1 MSGFNTP
8 FENDSPLENGYLLD
22 RVSCAY
28 RIGERMHPV
37 FSGLSLNIPLDRITV
52 VLGKSGCGK
61 TTLLRLL
68 AGLLHPASGGI
79 HFVKNG
85 ASVAPR
91 VGMVFQESR
100 LFPWLSVRDNITI
113 HRKKDRETQAIQQKY
128 LSMMGLEE
136 FASAYPSQLS
146 GGMSQRIAIARAIAY
161 EPDILLMDEPFSAL
175 DYFTRLQMQD
185 EILKIFHTLGIGI
198 VFVTHNVEEA
208 LKLASDLLVLKNQ
221 AAPVRFELPSRPD
234 STDKENEAVL
244 VKRRILELLKES

>member
-1 MSGFNTP
+1 MSGFSSP
-8 FENDSPLENGYLLD
+8 FKNGTRVVNGYLLD
-22 RVSCAY
+22 RVSCEY
-28 RIGERMHPV
+28 RIGERIHPV
-37 FSGLSLNIPLDRITV
+37 FSAINLNISLDRITV

-68 AGLLHPASGGI
+68 AGLLQPTSGEI
-79 HFVKNG
+79 IFVKNG
-85 ASVAPR
+85 AAITPK

-113 HRKKDRETQAIQQKY
+113 HRKKDRDSLAIQQKY

-136 FASAYPSQLS
+136 FAAAYPSQLS
-146 GGMSQRIAIARAIAY
+146 GGMSQRIAIARALAY

-208 LKLASDLLVLKNQ
+208 LMLATDLLVLKYQ
-221 AAPVRFELPSRPD
+221 AAPVRFELPNQGSPD
-234 STDKENEAVL
+234 SNENQAVQL
-244 VKRRILELLKES
+244 KKQILELLKES